1 MRKFKYNYKKLKENQ
16 TTQYSDTD
24 FVIGEPV
31 EAIYIK
37 SPVITDNGNPFIE
50 ALPKPRMDKEVTK
63 DYELKLDIA
72 KGSKDEFTALSEI
85 SMLKSLRFKLPFH
98 QKMELEMYNC
108 LVGSY
113 RSRELILGDNNN
125 SKIIGN
131 VYDGTTDGFNL
142 LGASGSGKSSA
153 LKILLSRYPQVINH
167 HLEGVGD
174 FKQIVYIIV
183 STSPN
188 DNFNALYISI
198 AKAVDNALGFVE
210 PVYES
215 RLKKKSTLGEKS
227 LIIEDI
233 IEKFNIGVILIDEI
247 QLMSFSSNKENSFT
261 SLAKL
266 SNDTKVSIA
275 VIGLPEAMN
284 SMFKQEWTA
293 RRLGTTIQADMYC
306 ENYEY
311 FEMNLTKL
319 LRYNWLKY
327 PIKTTEEGVA
337 ILFELTKGAIAYLIS
352 FYMRIQLN
360 NLNKNEEIVL
370 TKKYVDETMNKYF
383 YGLTKILTK
392 KEGKTCKS
400 IQKIDLER
408 LQVINEINDNFNAE
422 INKKIQE
429 SEMQKQIIEEE
440 LNTQDNEEIEIIQ
453 YIVKTIQIFD
463 STKKEKEIIKRLKP
477 ILQTYKKKKLELN
490 KEDILMLTVEKLKH
504 HSRRKK

>member
-1 MRKFKYNYKKLKENQ
+1 MRKFKYNYTALKENQ
-16 TTQYSDTD
+16 TTQYCDTD
-24 FVIGEPV
+24 FATGELV
-31 EAIYIK
+31 EAIYVK
-37 SPVITDNGNPFIE
+37 SPVNADNGNPFIE

-63 DYELKLDIA
+63 DYELKLDIT

-85 SMLKSLRFKLPFH
+85 STLKSLRFKLPFH

-108 LVGSY
+108 LVSSY

-142 LGASGSGKSSA
+142 LGTSGSGKSSA

-174 FKQIVYIIV
+174 FKQIVYIVV

-188 DNFNALYISI
+188 DNFSALYISI

-215 RLKKKSTLGEKS
+215 RLKKKNTLGEKT

-327 PIKTTEEGVA
+327 PIKTTEEGVLT
-337 ILFELTKGAIAYLIS
+337 LFELTKGAIAYLIS